1 MASNVKRLASRIVQS
16 PNVLHGQVVIEGT
29 RVPVQI
35 ILGHLSAG
43 DSVAELAE
51 DYGVTR
57 EDVLAC
63 LAYAAHVVGG
73 KRLKR
78 ASKVWKGPA

>member
-1 MASNVKRLASRIVQS
+1 MASNMKRLASRIVQS

-29 RVPVQI
+29 RVPVQK
-35 ILGHLSAG
+35 ILGHLASG
-43 DSVAELAE
+43 DSVAALAE

-63 LAYAAHVVGG
+63 LAYAAEVVGR
-73 KRLKR
+73 KRPKGSLK
-78 ASKVWKGPA
+78 A